1 MANGM
6 LEITQLIYRY
16 PASDNTESMSMC
28 FDLSVERGQIL
39 SLIGPSGSGKSTL
52 LNLIAGFI
60 GAHGGSI
67 IIDDKEIQNL
77 GPAARPLS
85 MVFQSHNLFP
95 HLDVWTNIALGIK
108 ASLRLNNEQ
117 KLSIEDAMQRLGL
130 HGLQKRKPG
139 QLSGGQQQRV
149 AIARALVRQH
159 PVLLLD
165 EPFAAL
171 GPALREEML
180 DIVKQLVDAKKMAAI
195 LVSHHPAD
203 ARRISANTAFVHE
216 GRIIKVAP
224 TAELLANNEHD
235 EIRHYLGAM

>member
-1 MANGM
+1 MADDV
-6 LEITQLIYRY
+6 LEINQLTYRY
-16 PASDNTESMSMC
+16 PSSEGTQSMPMC
-28 FDLSVERGQIL
+28 FNLSAGRGEVL

-60 GAHGGSI
+60 RADDGSI
-67 IIDDKEIQNL
+67 MIDNKEIQDME
-77 GPAARPLS
+77 PAARPLS
-85 MVFQSHNLFP
+85 MVFQAHNLFP

-108 ASLRLNNEQ
+108 ASLKLDGEQ
-117 KLSIEDAMQRLGL
+117 KAGIEDAMHRLGL
-130 HGLQKRKPG
+130 SGLQKRKPG

-149 AIARALVRQH
+149 AIARALVRRH

-180 DIVKQLVDAKKMAAI
+180 DIVKQLVDTRNMTAI

-203 ARRISANTAFVHE
+203 ARRVSARTAFLHE
-216 GRIIKVAP
+216 GHVIK
-224 TAELLANNEHD
+224 TASTDELLANTEHD